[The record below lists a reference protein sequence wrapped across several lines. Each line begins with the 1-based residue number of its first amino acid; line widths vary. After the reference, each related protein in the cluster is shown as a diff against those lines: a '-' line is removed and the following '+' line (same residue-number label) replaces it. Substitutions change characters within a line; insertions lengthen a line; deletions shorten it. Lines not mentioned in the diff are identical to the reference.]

1 MIALWI
7 KDAEGKQSLLSE
19 GLLKILEDTRDAASE
34 VIESEDEESDDDEDT
49 EEEEEDEDDDDES
62 SDGSMGSNLDSDLLW
77 MGDSMTAKVM
87 TIWLK
92 RKENLCHDYSLVGF
106 LLSPNPTIMEAAEKH
121 TADHKA
127 AVARLI
133 EKLFVDPLLVGQAR
147 VAKRAM
153 LINTFWLEY
162 SDFTLRLGRFRS
174 EDMWFIAAMPDQAAH
189 TWHKTYSVGCT
200 VILGRLGC
208 IVCSK
213 ILGIGTAER
222 NWKQIKAVK
231 TGQRAALGA
240 EKCKKQALIYGRYQH
255 QRAKVKYA
263 RLSSAGKLWNDEDFN
278 GCKMDVHCK
287 EIIDSLETSNDQEGD
302 DVRIFRAWVEE
313 WEKRKIGP
321 QGDVIFKARLVRKYG
336 GLK

>member
-1 MIALWI
+1 M
-7 KDAEGKQSLLSE
+7 GSSLDS
-19 GLLKILEDTRDAASE
+19 GLLWT
-34 VIESEDEESDDDEDT
+34 
-49 EEEEEDEDDDDES
+49 
-62 SDGSMGSNLDSDLLW
+62 
-77 MGDSMTAKVM
+77 GDSMTDKVM

-133 EKLFVDPLLVGQAR
+133 EKLFVDPLLVGSAR
-147 VAKRAM
+147 VAERAM
-153 LINTFWLEY
+153 LINTFWSEY
-162 SDFTLRLGRFRS
+162 TDFTLRIGRFRG

-189 TWHKTYSVGCT
+189 TWHKTYSVGST
-200 VILGRLGC
+200 IILGRLGC

-240 EKCKKQALIYGRYQH
+240 EKCKKCDSD
-255 QRAKVKYA
+255 VK
-263 RLSSAGKLWNDEDFN
+263 
-278 GCKMDVHCK
+278 
-287 EIIDSLETSNDQEGD
+287 
-302 DVRIFRAWVEE
+302 
-313 WEKRKIGP
+313 
-321 QGDVIFKARLVRKYG
+321 
-336 GLK
+336 